1 MDHNQQSRR
10 GHHHRGRRGPDRRGP
25 DRRPQASSERTDRH
39 ERQDRPERPE
49 STGPRVDVEQIM
61 RDIRARIAQRSGI
74 ELSNQEIEELAAR
87 RLEAILDPQTVRPA
101 LLDQLRRTAA
111 ERTPTTDALNEPAPS
126 PFEEEA
132 LYDSRNGLL
141 RALRRLLNPVLRL
154 FINPTPV
161 AHALAVQAGQIAE
174 MRAHAVEQER
184 RHAEWNALQY
194 EILQRLVVEIARV
207 SLEAH
212 ALALKVDALTGRVD
226 FADRRVRTLEGTA
239 PAPRPLPRSETAP
252 VAAESRTDSPAAVE
266 HASPGQVAG
275 DAGTH
280 TPDGAP
286 RRRRRRRR
294 GRRGPGAGAGF
305 PQGSDSAVEL
315 TDGPAGE
322 MDLEEDGG
330 DEDTA
335 PDVSDLGHSAAAP
348 SPASSAAPA
357 AAPEPR
363 AEAPA
368 PESSSAMPGG
378 ETENQ

>member
-1 MDHNQQSRR
+1 MEFRR
-10 GHHHRGRRGPDRRGP
+10 VLFR
-25 DRRPQASSERTDRH
+25 SDRH

-111 ERTPTTDALNEPAPS
+111 ERTPTTDALNAPAPA

-141 RALRRLLNPVLRL
+141 RSLRRLLNPILRL

-194 EILQRLVVEIARV
+194 EILQRLVVENARV

-239 PAPRPLPRSETAP
+239 PAPRPLPRSDAAP
-252 VAAESRTDSPAAVE
+252 VAAEPRTDSAASVE
-266 HASPGQVAG
+266 HASPGLVAG
-275 DAGTH
+275 DAGTQAQ
-280 TPDGAP
+280 DGAP

-294 GRRGPGAGAGF
+294 GRRGPGAGTGF
-305 PQGSDSAVEL
+305 PHGSDSSGEL
-315 TDGPAGE
+315 NDGPSGE

-330 DEDTA
+330 DEDA
-335 PDVSDLGHSAAAP
+335 ALDVSDSGDAAAAP
-348 SPASSAAPA
+348 SPAPSPALSATPD

-363 AEAPA
+363 SEAPA
-368 PESSSAMPGG
+368 AESAPAVPGS